1 MSRRPSIPVGHPHNS
16 EEDLVL
22 SPVQSSFPSNARQT
36 PRVSQTPAIPQTPL
50 VSQHDRQQ
58 LDEKHPSGPG
68 GYDSKGTAKLPQKP
82 AARRASNGGAFKPS
96 VDWTRARTTSQSTF
110 LPLGLFSGFTGGG
123 GDARGKYE
131 GVEPMKGQYGA
142 GGEEKNY
149 IELDM
154 DDYSEGLRLSAGLPG
169 QQEEDGSKS
178 RRASAMGAFFDQF
191 YPREIRRNRR
201 TWERLAAGGAVLTLL
216 LFLLFGRSSG
226 GGAGGS
232 STRAGSFVEKAK
244 VKGLGPKNPLKSNI
258 PLHSFRAN
266 LKEGHGYV
274 TSFPYG
280 GLTNQ
285 LIELFKL
292 VHVAQRLDRD
302 AILTELKATHS
313 EGSDVPLSDFF
324 DLSSFSYYSN
334 VSMVRW
340 QDVKIPDI
348 TGTQQEVLSCWG
360 WRDERPLERYN
371 IKTHFWPFPG
381 QLQVPSSI
389 ETSITFPGI
398 EVLSS
403 QDNTPWLTETAN
415 RFFAG
420 VENAPPFPDKQ
431 LMCFENLFYVPSVK
445 FVEGQMDTSYTIEE
459 LRPDGPVWA
468 RVGQYLRFND
478 HVNHVTDEFMTAL
491 LGSRRKQFIGV
502 HIRQGDFVALGRASK
517 AYDEVIDMYSAGVRQ
532 VEAELRKRRNAPKG
546 RINVVF
552 TTDSDDPSFIHK
564 VQKLKG
570 WVYADHQGFQT
581 ASRFGGWW
589 PGVLDS
595 SLLSRA
601 IGFVGTKQSTFSYVA
616 SRRVESWN
624 SGVTT
629 IVG

>member
-1 MSRRPSIPVGHPHNS
+1 MSRRPSHPVQS
-16 EEDLVL
+16 AEDDLIL
-22 SPVQSSFPSNARQT
+22 SPVQSSFPTGVQQT

-50 VSQHDRQQ
+50 VSQFDREH
-58 LDEKHPSGPG
+58 LDEKPS
-68 GYDSKGTAKLPQKP
+68 SSSASTKLPQKP
-82 AARRASNGGAFKPS
+82 AARRASNATAYNKPT
-96 VDWTRARTTSQSTF
+96 VDWTRARESISGSTF
-110 LPLGLFSGFTGGG
+110 LPFGLFGGVS
-123 GDARGKYE
+123 DGKGRYE
-131 GVEPMKGQYGA
+131 AVEPMKRY
-142 GGEEKNY
+142 EDEKNY

-154 DDYSEGLRLSAGLPG
+154 DDYSEGLRLSAGPADDL
-169 QQEEDGSKS
+169 SKS
-178 RRASAMGAFFDQF
+178 RRGSTMGAFFDQF
-191 YPREIRRNRR
+191 YRPEIRRNRR
-201 TWERLAAGGAVLTLL
+201 TVERLAAVAAVVTLS
-216 LFLLFGRSSG
+216 LFLIFGRSSSSSSSS
-226 GGAGGS
+226 GS
-232 STRAGSFVEKAK
+232 GVSLFQKAK
-244 VKGLGPKNPLKSNI
+244 LKASGPAYPLRSNI

-313 EGSDVPLSDFF
+313 EGGDVPITDFF
-324 DLSSFSYYSN
+324 DLKSFSYYSN

-348 TGTQQEVLSCWG
+348 TGTQSEVLSCWG

-420 VENAPPFPDKQ
+420 VENAPPFPDQQ

-445 FVEGQMDTSYTIEE
+445 FVEGSVDKSYTIEE
-459 LRPDGPVWA
+459 LRPDGPVWSK
-468 RVGQYLRFND
+468 VGQHLRFND
-478 HVNHVTDEFMTAL
+478 HVNHVTDEFMIAL

-502 HIRQGDFVALGRASK
+502 HIRQGDFVTLGRASK
-517 AYDEVIDMYSAGVRQ
+517 AYDEVVDMYSAGVRQ
-532 VEAELRKRRNAPKG
+532 VEAELRKRRNGPKG
-546 RINVVF
+546 RVSVVF
-552 TTDSDDPSFIHK
+552 TTDSDDPSFIM
-564 VQKLKG
+564 KLKKMS
-570 WVYADHQGFQT
+570 WIYADHVEFATQ
-581 ASRFGGWW
+581 ARFGGWW

-595 SLLSRA
+595 ALLSRG
-601 IGFVGTKQSTFSYVA
+601 IGFVGTRQSTFSYISA
-616 SRRVESWN
+616 LRVQDWQG
-624 SGVTT
+624 GVTT